1 MPTRT
6 LALRPHKRTDPTATV
21 EGSDFLILFH
31 LNNIGVKL
39 VIDLFKSVEGKF
51 PVEKHLDELDGK
63 QAAKLS
69 AIKLTQP
76 APSVYQKKMVATDEL

>member
-1 MPTRT
+1 M
-6 LALRPHKRTDPTATV
+6 
-21 EGSDFLILFH
+21 

-39 VIDLFKSVEGKF
+39 VIDLFKSAEGKS
-51 PVEKHLDELDGK
+51 PVEKNLDELDGK

-76 APSVYQKKMVATDEL
+76 APSVYLKRWWQLTIFGRCS